1 LKAIILAAGMGSRLG
16 MPNPKPLTK
25 LETGEMIMERQVK
38 MLQKFISIDDIFV
51 VVGFKKDIIM
61 EAFSDLTY
69 VFNNVY
75 DTTNTSK
82 SLLRGLKKTQDD
94 DVIWMNG
101 DVVFDEEVLHRVIK
115 NDGSCMAINSA
126 SVAEEEVKY
135 NLFENGLIHEVSK
148 TVENPLGEA
157 VGVNKVVQHEIAL
170 FIDKLAQCDD
180 DDYFER
186 GLEFAIA
193 EGMKVS
199 PVDISD
205 LLCIEIDFNEDLKN
219 ANEQLSNR

>member
-1 LKAIILAAGMGSRLG
+1 
-16 MPNPKPLTK
+16 
-25 LETGEMIMERQVK
+25 
-38 MLQKFISIDDIFV
+38 
-51 VVGFKKDIIM
+51 M